1 MAWRL
6 VLLLLLQTAAGEDG
20 PGHAEGDQ
28 AWRGAGDEDVFV
40 AQGEIKRAAGFGE
53 DISNAESGGSA
64 IILFVDLRTIRI
76 KERVTVGIG
85 FLDICGAE
93 GIAGEGF
100 DIEAGAGSVEGMAVA
115 YEEGY
120 ENEVGLIR
128 SEIIEAYFSADL
140 VAFAD
145 GEAAVEKG
153 AEAGG

>member
-1 MAWRL
+1 MAHQCLL
-6 VLLLLLQTAAGEDG
+6 VNIPGTDSDISDG
-20 PGHAEGDQ
+20 DFYNLNSDPDYYE
-28 AWRGAGDEDVFV
+28 E
-40 AQGEIKRAAGFGE
+40 EENSIEEEE

-153 AEAGG
+153 AEAGGWLSF